1 VPETYHIVKAV
12 LAVVLGGLAIAGGVI
27 LKNPDGDHF
36 IGKFRDRLRVGRS
49 LDQVDALAKIIRQF
63 VVRRPSTASSDLMSL
78 LIDEHIRKPILPT
91 GMVAVREKGVV
102 VLSPWSTEV
111 TTATEGRAFAVTV
124 PMSQLGCVKVLESL
138 SASNAFSVSINGQR
152 FSVPVTN
159 RSAADRCLE
168 KSIPDVAFWFSFAA
182 NAKP

>member
-1 VPETYHIVKAV
+1 
-12 LAVVLGGLAIAGGVI
+12 
-27 LKNPDGDHF
+27 
-36 IGKFRDRLRVGRS
+36 
-49 LDQVDALAKIIRQF
+49 
-63 VVRRPSTASSDLMSL
+63 MSL
-78 LIDEHIRKPILPT
+78 LIDEHIRKPMLRS
-91 GMVAVREKGVV
+91 GMVVVREKDVV
-102 VLSPWSTEV
+102 VLSPWSTEI

-124 PMSQLGCVKVLESL
+124 PMSQLGCVKVLQSL
-138 SASNAFSVSINGQR
+138 AASNAFSVSINGQR